1 VASAKSDVGKL
12 TEAVAHREG
21 ESKATGNDVSAEK
34 ATDLRE
40 AEAWL
45 AYAQGDSA
53 RAIELLRAA
62 ADREDDKGLEST
74 TMPAR
79 EMLGDLLLELKKPSD
94 AMEAL

>member
-1 VASAKSDVGKL
+1 M
-12 TEAVAHREG
+12 EAVAHREG
-21 ESKATGNDVSAEK
+21 ESKATGYDVSAEK

-62 ADREDDKGLEST
+62 ADREDAKGLDSV

-79 EMLGDLLLELKKPSD
+79 EMLGDLMMELKKPSRRD
-94 AMEAL
+94 SGL